1 MRDLWIL
8 LYRSDALY
16 RMDAADML
24 KLLLDARSYN
34 IEHDITGLLLYHE
47 DRFMQALEG
56 PREAVEALYRRIA
69 LDPRHRNV
77 ALEFS
82 EPEEERLFPDWQMGF
97 AEVPNIRG
105 RAVMSGVE
113 SERDAEYVLRALAT
127 RPPAHRLLDFLAGH
141 AADDAR
147 VR

>member
-24 KLLLDARSYN
+24 KLLLDARAHN

-56 PREAVEALYRRIA
+56 PREEVEALYRRIA
-69 LDPRHRNV
+69 LDSRHRNV

-113 SERDAEYVLRALAT
+113 SERDAECLLRTLST

-141 AADDAR
+141 ATDDQRAL
-147 VR
+147 